1 MKTFK
6 KTLACI
12 IALLFCTI
20 ISACSNSKEINLEV
34 YFKTDVVYK
43 VNNAKDSGSMHIGYL
58 TTDKPTMDCYTVIQL
73 TSNKDWTYGL
83 NLEKVEFV
91 VFLSEEANVDI
102 DITISNLENGENYN
116 KTEDTYFYHTTIS
129 LNKTE
134 TKVKLDIND
143 TIINKECVISFE
155 IVQSC
160 YKTNPNLTLSINSLK
175 LIGEHKEL
183 NY

>member
-1 MKTFK
+1 M
-6 KTLACI
+6 
-12 IALLFCTI
+12 
-20 ISACSNSKEINLEV
+20 ISACSKTNELDLEV
-34 YFKTDVVYK
+34 YFKKDVVYK
-43 VNNAKDSGSMHIGYL
+43 VYNAKDSGSMHIGYL

-83 NLEKVEFV
+83 SLEKIEFS

-102 DITISNLENGENYN
+102 DITISNLEHGENYN
-116 KTEDTYFYHTTIS
+116 KTADEYFYHTTIS

-160 YKTNPNLTLSINSLK
+160 YKTNPNLKLSINNLK
-175 LIGEHKEL
+175 LIAKHHES